1 MRFFTPELYSRSE
14 FQDSDAESDWTQGLL
29 GLEGAMVAYL
39 DHRTRLAPQ
48 LRTVDD
54 ISHPFFVNDGLL
66 VRLESNPDAEY
77 LALTFRIG
85 NLIVGYSDLTLTYS
99 GASVS
104 QEDLETLAKIRN
116 TTISDRQYKHK
127 LYCHE
132 FDVSPDG
139 MKIHSLL
146 FSWDALTVSISCK
159 TVWPT
164 MEAKPDRDLGR

>member
-1 MRFFTPELYSRSE
+1 MRFFTPELYGRSE
-14 FQDSDAESDWTQGLL
+14 FQDSDVESDWTQGLL
-29 GLEGAMVAYL
+29 GLDGAMAAYL
-39 DHRTRLAPQ
+39 DHRSRLAHQ
-48 LRTVDD
+48 LQTVDH

-85 NLIVGYSDLTLTYS
+85 NLIVGYADLTLTYS

-104 QEDLETLAKIRN
+104 QEDIETLAKILD
-116 TTISDRQYKHK
+116 TTKSDRQYEHK

-139 MKIHSLL
+139 MIKHSLL
-146 FSWDALTVSISCK
+146 FSWDALTVSISCN
-159 TVWPT
+159 TVLPT

>member
-1 MRFFTPELYSRSE
+1 MRYFTPELYNRSE
-14 FQDSDAESDWTQGLL
+14 FQDSDAESDWTQGLS

-48 LRTVDD
+48 LQSVDH

-66 VRLESNPDAEY
+66 VRLESNIDAEY

-99 GASVS
+99 GASVPS
-104 QEDLETLAKIRN
+104 QDFETLTKILD
-116 TTISDRQYKHK
+116 TTKSDQKFEHK

-132 FDVSPDG
+132 FDVLPNG
-139 MKIHSLL
+139 MIEHSML
-146 FSWDALTVSISCK
+146 FSWDALTVSIAC
-159 TVWPT
+159 TAVTPT
-164 MEAKPDRDLGR
+164 IAPRPDRDFRR

>member
-1 MRFFTPELYSRSE
+1 MRFFTPDLYNRSE

-29 GLEGAMVAYL
+29 GLEGATVAYL
-39 DHRTRLAPQ
+39 DHRTRLAHQ
-48 LRTVDD
+48 LQSVDH

-66 VRLESNPDAEY
+66 VRVESNTDAEY

-99 GASVS
+99 GATVS
-104 QEDLETLAKIRN
+104 QEDIETLAKILD
-116 TTISDRQYKHK
+116 TTRSDQQYEHK

-132 FDVSPDG
+132 FDVAPGG
-139 MKIHSLL
+139 MIEHSLL

-159 TVWPT
+159 TVLPKI
-164 MEAKPDRDLGR
+164 EAKPDRDLGS